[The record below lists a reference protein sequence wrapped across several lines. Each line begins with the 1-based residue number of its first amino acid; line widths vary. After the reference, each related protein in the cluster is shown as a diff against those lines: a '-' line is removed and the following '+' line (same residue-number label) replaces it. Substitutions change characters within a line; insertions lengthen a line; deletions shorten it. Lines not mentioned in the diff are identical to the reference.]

1 MDPIIASQALRL
13 IASNIEASDSPSI
26 SDVISDLN
34 TILGHVESDG
44 SRTAGEHIAGPS
56 DWLDSMSKK
65 MDSVPKFMKGLKRKL
80 VNTKGAKKILDRM
93 DRRANLIKWIK
104 VVTKKVRNG
113 EDLYDIVSDD
123 DYLKVFEE
131 AAKFMTGGSELL
143 NMLSEDDA
151 DVGSIITELDEW
163 WVDNDDED
171 EEESDRDIILNALS
185 ELSSESEEKIL
196 NDRKRLLRQNS
207 RQEDG
212 KKIKVP
218 DSKRKAPK
226 KKPRDEEEPEEE
238 PEEEEPAKKPA
249 KKKPIEKKKKKP
261 SDDE

>member
-34 TILGHVESDG
+34 TILSHVEPDG
-44 SRTAGEHIAGPS
+44 FRTAGEHIAGPS

-65 MDSVPKFMKGLKRKL
+65 MDSIPKFMKGLKRKL

-93 DRRANLIKWIK
+93 DRRASLIKWVK

-113 EDLYDIVSDD
+113 EDLYDIISDD

-131 AAKFMTGGSELL
+131 AAKFITGGSDLL
-143 NMLSEDDA
+143 NELSEDDA
-151 DVGSIITELDEW
+151 DIGSILTELDEY

-171 EEESDRDIILNALS
+171 EEESDRDIIINALS

-196 NDRKRLLRQNS
+196 KDKKRLLRQNS

-226 KKPRDEEEPEEE
+226 KKEKEPEEEPEEE
-238 PEEEEPAKKPA
+238 PEAKPA
-249 KKKPIEKKKKKP
+249 KKPIEKKKK
-261 SDDE
+261 SR